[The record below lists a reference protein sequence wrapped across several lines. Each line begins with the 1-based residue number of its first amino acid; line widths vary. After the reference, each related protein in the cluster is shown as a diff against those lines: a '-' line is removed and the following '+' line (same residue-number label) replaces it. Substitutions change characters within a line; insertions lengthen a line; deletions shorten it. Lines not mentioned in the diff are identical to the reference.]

1 MFTAVTILDPRFKSI
16 NLNNALSIFKA
27 IRIIKPKITEIKKNN
42 FDDSNISNSSK
53 KALLMMI
60 VNKLTVCG

>member
-42 FDDSNISNSSK
+42 FDNSNIFNSSK